1 MRKNSTRKPINLK
14 HAVLRAG
21 ALALLC
27 SGMLAAAEAA
37 QVVIHQEAF
46 ETDGEGSR
54 WISIGA
60 GVSEDPNSGP
70 SFWGLNYG
78 PQAPSF
84 VGVRAIAPARRAA
97 MAWHHNIPEAAISAD
112 FLNVF
117 ECVAN
122 WMSGTNKTKPVLFS
136 PPPAGPGDAA
146 LVTRLEAAGYTV
158 VPDDTAAPLPAAA
171 TIGLVIQSSSGI
183 PDPTRF
189 TSYAAPMLS
198 YNAAN
203 HDDELISSIGTT
215 ATINPGVVQMTN
227 PSHPASCGRTA
238 TFQPVSSEQTF
249 DLIGAT
255 IPSGATVIANYN
267 LVLADTVTT
276 LARVDQM
283 IAGTLQSAQTVA
295 TIPNADMAQG
305 EVGRWTGLP
314 GQDNGVPGTP
324 DNTATFGTRGTGK
337 LNVKTAGIYTFA
349 LSVDDGARLRIDLNR
364 NGLDAGDNVFN
375 EEDGTGLRVLT
386 ADVAFPQTGEYDFEW
401 VTLCTGANYG
411 QEISVANVL
420 GGGTPDGNDF
430 PFEFDLLGFSP
441 DAPVALVGEIA
452 VTTYVPT
459 GTIQQPQPFIIVV
472 NSGGALLGG
481 PLRGQEGDGFWGG
494 ADLNDVDYGTP
505 SNDTVGRFLTLQS
518 VDVRGQ
524 ENLKLVL
531 ALAGSDVDFEANDFL
546 RISVDPDGAG
556 PEGFQLLANYNGG
569 ASVAGPG
576 LAGAV
581 QDKLGNGTPVNYILR
596 GNFRDVTYPLP
607 VGATDLVLQFEA
619 NSTFFNEVFAF
630 DNVRITARG
639 PDAPELSIRRT
650 GANVEVRYTGTL
662 LSSPTVDGAYTPVAN
677 AASPHVI
684 PPGGQGGQRFFRSRN
699 P

>member
-1 MRKNSTRKPINLK
+1 MRKHSPGKPCKLK

-27 SGMLAAAEAA
+27 GGMVATADAA
-37 QVVIHQEAF
+37 QVVVHQETF
-46 ETDGEGSR
+46 ETDGEGVR
-54 WISIGA
+54 WTSIGR
-60 GVSEDPNSGP
+60 GVSEDPASGP

-84 VGVRAIAPARRAA
+84 VGVRAVAPARRAA
-97 MAWHHNIPEAAISAD
+97 MAWHHNIPMDAISAD
-112 FLNVF
+112 FLSVF

-122 WMSGTNKTKPVLFS
+122 WLSAGKPKTVLFS
-136 PPPAGPGDAA
+136 PSPAGPGDSA

-158 VPDDTAAPLPAAA
+158 VPDDTAAPPPAAA
-171 TIGLVIQSSSGI
+171 TIGLVIQSSSGV

-189 TSYAAPMLS
+189 TSYAAPLLS

-203 HDDELISSIGTT
+203 HDDELISTIGTT
-215 ATINPGVVQMTN
+215 AAIYPGVVQMTT
-227 PSHPASCGRTA
+227 PGHAASCGRTA
-238 TFQPVSSEQTF
+238 TFEPVSSEQTF
-249 DLIGAT
+249 DLIGVS
-255 IPSGATVIANYN
+255 IPAGPPAATVIANYN
-267 LVLADTVTT
+267 LVLAETVTT
-276 LARVDQM
+276 LARVDMM
-283 IAGTLQSAQTVA
+283 IGGTLSNAQTTA
-295 TIPNADMAQG
+295 SIPNADMAQG
-305 EVGRWTGLP
+305 EVGRWTGQP
-314 GQDNGVPGTP
+314 GQDNAVPGAP

-337 LNVKTAGIYTFA
+337 LNVKTAGTYTFA
-349 LSVDDGARLRIDLNR
+349 LSLDDGARLRIDRNR
-364 NGLDAGDNVFN
+364 NGFDAGDNVFN

-411 QEISVANVL
+411 QEISVANLV
-420 GGGTPDGNDF
+420 GGGTPDGIDF

-452 VTTYVPT
+452 ITTYVPT

-472 NSGGALLGG
+472 ESGQPLLGG

-518 VDVRGQ
+518 FDVRGQ
-524 ENLKLVL
+524 DNLKLVL

-546 RISVDPDGAG
+546 KISVDPDGAG

-569 ASVAGPG
+569 TSVGGPG

-607 VGATDLVLQFEA
+607 AGATDLVLQFEA
-619 NSTFFNEVFAF
+619 HCTFFNEVFAF

-650 GANVEVRYTGTL
+650 AANIEVRYTGTL
-662 LSSPTVDGAYTPVAN
+662 LSSPTVDGEYTPVAN
-677 AASPHVI
+677 AGNPHVI
-684 PPGGQGGQRFFRSRN
+684 PPGGQRFFRSRN

>member
-1 MRKNSTRKPINLK
+1 MRKYSAGKPTNLK

-21 ALALLC
+21 ALVLLAV
-27 SGMLAAAEAA
+27 GMLATAEAA
-37 QVVIHQEAF
+37 QVVVHQELF
-46 ETDGEGSR
+46 ETDGEGTR
-54 WISIGA
+54 WTSIGA
-60 GVSEDPNSGP
+60 GVSEDPASGP

-97 MAWHHNIPEAAISAD
+97 MAWHHNIPADVISTS
-112 FLNVF
+112 FLDVF

-158 VPDDTAAPLPAAA
+158 VPDNSAAPLPDAAN
-171 TIGLVIQSSSGI
+171 IGLVIQSSSGI
-183 PDPTRF
+183 PDATRF
-189 TSYAAPMLS
+189 TSYAAPLLS

-203 HDDELISSIGTT
+203 HDDELTSSIGTT
-215 ATINPGVVQMTN
+215 AVIYPGVVQMTT

-238 TFQPVSSEQTF
+238 TFVPVSSEQTF

-283 IAGTLQSAQTVA
+283 IAGTLSNAQSTA
-295 TIPNADMAQG
+295 TIPTADLAQG
-305 EVGRWTGLP
+305 EVGRWTGQP
-314 GQDNGVPGTP
+314 AQDNGVPGNP
-324 DNTATFGTRGTGK
+324 DNTATFGTRSTGK
-337 LNVKTAGIYTFA
+337 LNVKAAGIYTFA

-386 ADVAFPQTGEYDFEW
+386 ADVTFPQTGEYDFEW

-411 QEISVANVL
+411 QEISVANVQ
-420 GGGTPDGNDF
+420 GGGTLDGNDF
-430 PFEFDLLGFSP
+430 PFEFDLLGSQSA
-441 DAPVALVGEIA
+441 APVALVGAIT

-459 GTIQQPQPFIIVV
+459 GTTQLPQPFIIVV

-481 PLRGQEGDGFWGG
+481 PLRGFEGDGFWGG

-505 SNDTVGRFLTLQS
+505 SNDSVGRFLTLNP
-518 VDVRGQ
+518 VDVRGK
-524 ENLKLVL
+524 ESLKLVL

-546 RISVDPDGAG
+546 KIWVDPDGAG
-556 PEGFQLLANYNGG
+556 PAGFELLANYNGG
-569 ASVAGPG
+569 ASVTGPG

-596 GNFRDVTYPLP
+596 SNFRDVTYPLP
-607 VGATDLVLQFEA
+607 AGATDLIVQFEA
-619 NSTFFNEVFAF
+619 HCTFFNEVFAF

-639 PDAPELSIRRT
+639 PDAPELSISRT
-650 GANVEVRYTGTL
+650 GANIEVNYTGTL

-677 AASPHVI
+677 AGNPHVI
-684 PPGGQGGQRFFRSRN
+684 LPGSQGGQRFFRSRN